1 MCEGCPLQTIADA
14 FPYAQTDLRIWHE
27 RGGQPDRVTLTVTH
41 GEEEVSAQGQSCRE
55 AVAAVLTQMDRS
67 SRTANPNLTYVNG
80 ELDATRIG
88 DCRAVMVE

>member
-41 GEEEVSAQGQSCRE
+41 GEEEFSAQGQSCRE

-67 SRTANPNLTYVNG
+67 SRTANPNLTYFG
-80 ELDATRIG
+80 EGIDATRIG
-88 DCRAVMVE
+88 DCRVVMGE